1 MNTYTHTID
10 PVMLLATCG
19 IVDEFGPRDLFNEM
33 NRQTVLQLFK
43 NGHVDL
49 IEDPNAI
56 DKLGQL
62 SMSFDIPTDWIHWVA
77 QVLIS
82 VVENNEVTTGK
93 RNAARNIMRA
103 WRPAFLYIV
112 SGEVGPMDHENR
124 FKPGGADLN

>member
-1 MNTYTHTID
+1 
-10 PVMLLATCG
+10 
-19 IVDEFGPRDLFNEM
+19 M

-49 IEDPNAI
+49 IEDPNAV

-103 WRPAFLYIV
+103 WKPAFLYIV

>member
-19 IVDEFGPRDLFNEM
+19 IIDEFGPKDLFDEM

-49 IEDPNAI
+49 IEDPNAV

-62 SMSFDIPTDWIHWVA
+62 SMPFDIPTDWIHWVA

-103 WRPAFLYIV
+103 WKPAFLYVV
-112 SGEVGPMDHENR
+112 SGEVGPTDHENR
-124 FKPGGADLN
+124 FKAGGADLN